1 MDVSLGQEVGYSIR
15 SVRMRSAT
23 LGNEKWTYP
32 WVRRL
37 ATQLGQYAC
46 AVQHKAKLNGRIPGV
61 RRLATQLGQYA
72 CAEQHKQ

>member
-1 MDVSLGQEVGYSIR
+1 MLIFLSSKVAAMSVAQRVAEEMDVSLGQQAGYSIR

-23 LGNEKWTYP
+23 LGNEKCTYP

-46 AVQHKAKLNGRIPGV
+46 ALQH
-61 RRLATQLGQYA
+61 
-72 CAEQHKQ
+72 